1 MVDAERRRRSGG
13 RSARVAAR
21 ALAPAADLRPVRP
34 GLVGGRYRPLSD
46 ADSEAVYGA
55 ALELLERVGMGDPIP
70 RFIEV
75 VTAAGGTLGDDGRL
89 RFPEKLVR
97 AAVDGAAKEVRF
109 HGFSPEYD
117 LLLAGARVHFGT
129 SGAAVTMLDPD
140 TNTYRP
146 STVADLY
153 DLARLADTLEHI
165 HYFIRTVVPRDIED
179 VRAVDINTAYAVM
192 MGTAKP
198 MGTSMYSAAHV
209 YDVAEMFDIALGR
222 AGAFRERPFCICNNT
237 MAVPPLR
244 FAQESCEALVA
255 QVETGM
261 IVNLLSAGQAGATS
275 PAALAGALAQGLAEC
290 LAALTAVNLI
300 SPGHPAVLGLWPFVS
315 DLRTGAMT
323 GGSGEEAVL
332 NAAAAQVVNDI
343 GLPSGVAA
351 GMTDSKL
358 PDNQAGHEKGVT
370 VSLAAAAGANLVN
383 ESAGMMASLLGS
395 SHTALVVD
403 NDMLGSINRV
413 IRGVEV
419 TNETL
424 SVDVIADVVAGDGH
438 FLGHQQ
444 TLDLME
450 RDYVYPEVG
459 DRLSPEDWADQ
470 GSTDVATRA
479 RRRAEETLATH
490 FPDHVPRDA
499 DAEIRRRFPIHLPEA
514 DVLGTSGRW

>member
-1 MVDAERRRRSGG
+1 MADGEGRRRRSGG
-13 RSARVAAR
+13 RTARVAAR
-21 ALAPAADLRPVRP
+21 AAPLPSRPVEP
-34 GLVGGRYRPLSD
+34 GMIGGHYRPLTD
-46 ADSEAVYGA
+46 AGSAAVYGA
-55 ALELLERVGMGDPIP
+55 ALELLARVGMADPIP
-70 RFIEV
+70 RFVEEI
-75 VTAAGGTLGDDGRL
+75 TGAGGTMGDDGRL

-97 AAVDGAAKEVRF
+97 SAIDTAAKEIRF
-109 HGFSPEYD
+109 CGFDPAHD
-117 LLLAGARVHFGT
+117 LLLAGTRVHFGT
-129 SGAAVTMLDPD
+129 SGAAVTMLDPK
-140 TNTYRP
+140 TNSYRP

-153 DLARLADTLEHI
+153 DMARLADTLEHI

-198 MGTSMYSAAHV
+198 VGTSMYSADHV
-209 YDVAEMFDIALGR
+209 FDIAEMFDIALGR
-222 AGAFRERPFCICNNT
+222 SGAFRERPFAICNNT

-300 SPGHPAVLGLWPFVS
+300 APGHPAVMGLWPFVS
-315 DLRTGAMT
+315 DLRTGSMT

-332 NAAAAQVVNDI
+332 NAAAAQVVNDL

-358 PDNQAGHEKGVT
+358 PDNQAGYEKGITVT
-370 VSLAAAAGANLVN
+370 LAAAAGANLVN
-383 ESAGMMASLLGS
+383 ESAGMMASLMGS
-395 SHTALVVD
+395 SATALVVD
-403 NDMLGSINRV
+403 NDMLGSINRT
-413 IRGVEV
+413 IRGIEV
-419 TNETL
+419 TPETL
-424 SVDVIADVVAGDGH
+424 SVDVIAEVVAGEGH

-444 TLDLME
+444 TLDLMQ

-459 DRLSPEDWADQ
+459 DRNSQEDWADE

-479 RRRAEETLATH
+479 RRRAERTLAEH

-514 DVLGTSGRW
+514 AVTGGG